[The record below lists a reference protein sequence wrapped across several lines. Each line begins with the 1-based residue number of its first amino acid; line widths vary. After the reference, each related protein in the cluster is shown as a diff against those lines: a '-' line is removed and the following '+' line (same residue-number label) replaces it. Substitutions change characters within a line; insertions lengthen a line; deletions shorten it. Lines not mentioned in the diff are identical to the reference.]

1 MASPNDILEPEEVA
15 EMLRIHVRTVKILA
29 GQRKLPGFR
38 IGNQWRFRRSD
49 IDKYIEQQIQRP
61 TGQGSGESEEEDA
74 A

>member
-29 GQRKLPGFR
+29 GQGKLPGFR
-38 IGNQWRFRRSD
+38 VGNQWRFRRSD
-49 IDKYIEQQIQRP
+49 IDKYIEQQLQHP
-61 TGQGSGESEEEDA
+61 KGQGSGESEDA

>member
-29 GQRKLPGFR
+29 GQGKLPGFR
-38 IGNQWRFRRSD
+38 VGNQWRFRRSD
-49 IDKYIEQQIQRP
+49 IDKYIEQQLQHP
-61 TGQGSGESEEEDA
+61 KGQSGEESEDA